1 MRPSVDIDRVPTP
14 AAHVSTVENN
24 IAPLSARP
32 LIKELTMRH
41 TTRQLSLATVLLASA
56 CMAPVGGDEGGD
68 RPTKTE
74 TGCKDP
80 DVVSEPMTIRSDA
93 DFAEIPNRCWQL
105 LSTLRIEGPNVT
117 SLAKLGKLEGVDN
130 LEIVDT
136 ALKAID
142 TEIDVTV
149 FAALTVTGN
158 KQLASLAK
166 LSLKDEK
173 DTKSVLTV
181 RNNAALASLDGV
193 KYTKVIEGDL
203 RIDGNPL
210 LTDITLDELTSVT
223 GSVAIANNGIT
234 RLDLGSLQTVGRLEV
249 SGNTKLMTFDG
260 LAAST
265 IAGDFIL
272 RGNTALATLG
282 AMSSIT
288 RVNGAMTIEAN
299 GLKNLDALSGMQYIA
314 STLAIT
320 NNPALE
326 TLGRMSYLQGIG
338 ATVTITGNAS
348 LPYCLGHEVDH
359 CVNSGLVTVT
369 NNKANTQNL
378 ACVCHC
384 APN

>member
-1 MRPSVDIDRVPTP
+1 MRPSVDSDRVPTP
-14 AAHVSTVENN
+14 GASVSTAEN
-24 IAPLSARP
+24 IITTSPARR
-32 LIKELTMRH
+32 LIKELTM
-41 TTRQLSLATVLLASA
+41 RQLSLATVLLASA
-56 CMAPVGGDEGGD
+56 CMAPVGGGEGDGRSKKD
-68 RPTKTE
+68 D
-74 TGCKDP
+74 TGCKNP
-80 DVVSEPMTIRSDA
+80 DTVVAPLTIRSDA
-93 DFAEIPNRCWQL
+93 DFAGLPTGCYQFQAK
-105 LSTLRIEGPNVT
+105 LRIEGAGIT

-130 LEIVDT
+130 LELVDT
-136 ALKAID
+136 NLTTID
-142 TEIDVTV
+142 SELPITV
-149 FAALTVTGN
+149 WGALTVSGN
-158 KQLASLAK
+158 KQLQSLAK
-166 LSLKDEK
+166 LTVEDSEA
-173 DTKSVLTV
+173 TKAALTV
-181 RNNAALASLDGV
+181 RNNAALTTLDSI
-193 KYTKVIEGDL
+193 KYTQVIEADL

-210 LTDITLDELTSVT
+210 LADITLDELTYVGGAVAVT
-223 GSVAIANNGIT
+223 NNGIT
-234 RLDLGSLQTVGRLEV
+234 RLDLGSLQTVQRLEV
-249 SGNTKLMTFDG
+249 TGNTKLTTFDG

-282 AMSSIT
+282 AMSSVT
-288 RVNGAMTIEAN
+288 RVNGAMTIDGN
-299 GLKNLDALSGMQYIA
+299 GLKNLDAFSGMQYIA
-314 STLAIT
+314 STFAVT

>member
-1 MRPSVDIDRVPTP
+1 MRPSVDNDRVPTP
-14 AAHVSTVENN
+14 GAHVSTAENN
-24 IAPLSARP
+24 TTPPSARP
-32 LIKELTMRH
+32 LIKELTM
-41 TTRQLSLATVLLASA
+41 RQLSLATVLLASA

-68 RPTKTE
+68 RPKKTE

-80 DVVSEPMTIRSDA
+80 ERVEAPLTIRSDA
-93 DFAEIPNRCWQL
+93 DFAGLPTGCYQFQAK
-105 LSTLRIEGPNVT
+105 LRIEGTAIT
-117 SLAKLGKLEGVDN
+117 SLAKLGKLEGVDD

-136 ALKAID
+136 NLTTID
-142 TEIDVTV
+142 SELPITV
-149 FAALTVTGN
+149 WGALTVSGN
-158 KQLASLAK
+158 KSLTSLAK
-166 LSLKDEK
+166 LTVEDTK
-173 DTKSVLTV
+173 DTKAALTV
-181 RNNAALASLDGV
+181 RNNAALASLDSI
-193 KYTKVIEGDL
+193 KYTQVIEADL

-210 LTDITLDELTSVT
+210 LADISLDELTYVGGALTVT
-223 GSVAIANNGIT
+223 NNGIT
-234 RLDLGSLQTVGRLEV
+234 RLDLGSLQTVARLEV
-249 SGNTKLMTFDG
+249 SSNTKLTTFDG

-282 AMSSIT
+282 AMSSIQ
-288 RVNGAMTIEAN
+288 RVNGAVTIDSN
-299 GLKNLDALSGMQYIA
+299 GLKNLDAFSGMQYIA
-314 STLAIT
+314 TTLAVT

-338 ATVTITGNAS
+338 ATVTITGNAA

-369 NNKANTQNL
+369 NNKAGTQNL